1 MEFINH
7 TPYPSL
13 MFRTNLDGDLFA
25 CSVCTKV
32 TYDITDEGIFLSDTQ
47 KWDVYKEITP
57 TDNGFLDS
65 DNVFKKGGTDILLF
79 GKAKSPDGMPV
90 RQMDV
95 AVSINGILFHTVR
108 VFGNRFWEK
117 SLLGLAISTP
127 ELFTEM
133 PLTLE
138 NAYGGK
144 ANWDGLEM
152 PFGYNQFGK
161 GYYWQKD
168 DCINN
173 PLPNIEDP
181 ANLIR
186 NWSDQPEPAGVTCLP
201 MSALR
206 VKHFIKYDQEGKI
219 NRFDARFYNAAFPGM
234 IAPAIAA
241 GDEITVSGMSSK
253 LFRFKIPD
261 HKINMSVQ
269 VGENRKQWNMYI
281 EQVGIDVEK
290 KEAFIAYRNPI
301 TYNFRP
307 HEKRICEIFEPGQSS
322 IT

>member
-1 MEFINH
+1 MELINH

-13 MFRTNLDGDLFA
+13 LFRTNLDGDLFA
-25 CSVCTKV
+25 CSACAKV
-32 TYDITDEGIFLSDTQ
+32 TYNITGEGVFLSDAQ
-47 KWDVYKEITP
+47 KWEVYKEITQ
-57 TDNGFLDS
+57 TINGYLDS
-65 DNVFKKGGTDILLF
+65 DNVFKRGGTDILLF
-79 GKAKSPDGMPV
+79 GKAKSPDGISV

-95 AVSINGILFHTVR
+95 VVSINGNLFHTVR

-117 SLLGLAISTP
+117 SLLGLSISTP
-127 ELFTEM
+127 EFFTEM

-144 ANWDGLEM
+144 AKWDGLEM

-173 PLPNIEDP
+173 PLPNIEHTTD
-181 ANLIR
+181 LIR
-186 NWSDQPEPAGVTCLP
+186 NWFDQPDPAGVACLP

-206 VKHFIKYDQEGKI
+206 VKHFIKYNEEGKI
-219 NRFDARFYNAAFPGM
+219 NSFDARFYNAAFPGM

-241 GDEITVSGMSSK
+241 GDEIAVSGMSSK
-253 LFRFKIPD
+253 LFRFKVPD

-269 VGENRKQWNMYI
+269 VGEHKKEWRMYI
-281 EQVGIDVEK
+281 EQVGIDIERH
-290 KEAFIAYRNPI
+290 EAFILYRYPF
-301 TYNFRP
+301 TYTFRP
-307 HEKRICEIFEPGQSS
+307 HEKRVCEIFE
-322 IT
+322 TV